1 MNRRAFL
8 PMVLAA
14 LAAAAVVLAGA
25 ALQRQRAERRAAPAR
40 LVTELVN
47 DHLRV
52 LAAARPVELESTDAH
67 ALKPWLAGRLEFAP
81 AVPGEG
87 GELLLRGAAVGYV
100 FDRKAAVL
108 VYRLRLHQ
116 LTLLAFP
123 AEGLAWPGA
132 PADVGGP
139 PRLDQAAERG
149 FRAVLWRAGD
159 LGYALVSDSNPEEL
173 VRLARRLAA
182 TTAGEAGR

>member
-1 MNRRAFL
+1 MSRPAIL
-8 PMVLAA
+8 PMALAA
-14 LAAAAVVLAGA
+14 LAAAAVVVAGA
-25 ALQRQRAERRAAPAR
+25 ALQRQGAERRAAPAR

-52 LAAARPVELESTDAH
+52 LAAARPVELESGDAH

-81 AVPGEG
+81 AVPADG
-87 GELLLRGAAVGYV
+87 GELHLRGAAVGYV

-123 AEGLAWPGA
+123 AGGLAWPGGA
-132 PADVGGP
+132 SDAGP
-139 PRLDQAAERG
+139 PRLDQAGERG
-149 FRAVLWRAGD
+149 FRAVLWRVGD

-173 VRLARRLAA
+173 ARLARRLAA
-182 TTAGEAGR
+182 ATAGGAGE